1 MWPLPEERRARLR
14 LMTHELFHRIQN
26 KIGLASTEVS
36 NRHLDSQDGRIWL
49 RLEWR
54 ALERALEEQ
63 GTARREAIADAV
75 YFRRYRQSLFSGSAA
90 EECALESN
98 EGIAE
103 YTGLKLSSRSDGE
116 FVTRAACALQQSGNA
131 QSFVRSFA
139 YSSGPAYG
147 ALLDVER
154 IQWRSGF
161 KAGGDLNAV
170 LARGLKLKPAAA
182 SERDAL
188 ARAQRYD
195 GDEVIASE
203 TRRETIRR
211 ERSSKYRAHLIDGPV
226 LVIPIGGSF
235 NYSYNPNNLVPISDT
250 GLVYPTMRVTDDWGI
265 LVVTDGALLIRTGST
280 VTRLQVA
287 APADLQARPLQG
299 PGWKLELQAGWEIV
313 PGDRKGDFILRKQS

>member
-1 MWPLPEERRARLR
+1 MSTFQNDPHGPMLLVDPESRGVVANQADNEGKLGPQGDVFVGTLPEEINIANTATNWAGVDWTMIMWPLPEERRSRLR
-14 LMTHELFHRIQN
+14 LMTHELFHRIQDE
-26 KIGLASTEVS
+26 IGLASSDVS

-116 FVTRAACALQQSGNA
+116 FVTRAACSLQQSGNA

-154 IQWRSGF
+154 IQWRS
-161 KAGGDLNAV
+161 ATLL
-170 LARGLKLKPAAA
+170 LAPNGTTEMKSSPRKPAGKQSDA
-182 SERDAL
+182 SG
-188 ARAQRYD
+188 AR
-195 GDEVIASE
+195 
-203 TRRETIRR
+203 
-211 ERSSKYRAHLIDGPV
+211 
-226 LVIPIGGSF
+226 
-235 NYSYNPNNLVPISDT
+235 
-250 GLVYPTMRVTDDWGI
+250 
-265 LVVTDGALLIRTGST
+265 ST
-280 VTRLQVA
+280 V
-287 APADLQARPLQG
+287 
-299 PGWKLELQAGWEIV
+299 PG
-313 PGDRKGDFILRKQS
+313 